1 MGEATC
7 CFFIISESTGIK
19 TGNRDRSVCYA
30 IGLQYVIAGWYLK
43 AKFTGKNKKTLGI
56 FMLLHT
62 FIGSCSKE
70 YEFVIGFRI
79 QATEPKLNTEI

>member
-43 AKFTGKNKKTLGI
+43 AKFTGKNKKKPLEFSCYYTLSLAVVAKN
-56 FMLLHT
+56 MSL
-62 FIGSCSKE
+62 
-70 YEFVIGFRI
+70 
-79 QATEPKLNTEI
+79 